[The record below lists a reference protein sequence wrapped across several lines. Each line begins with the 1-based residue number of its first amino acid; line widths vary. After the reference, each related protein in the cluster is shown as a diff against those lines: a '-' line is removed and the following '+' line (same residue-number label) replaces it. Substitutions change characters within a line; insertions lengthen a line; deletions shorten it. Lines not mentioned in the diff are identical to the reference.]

1 MRRRIYCKSSMPNAT
16 AKRLKKEFRRRKFK
30 LELLTFISIFINKL
44 NMKKILSIVSAIAL
58 ALPLFAGTVTFKP
71 SDFAGQGTSST
82 GSQVSATKGGIT
94 VECNKA
100 FGASDALRCY
110 KDGVLNITSASN
122 IQTLDFTFQSASGK
136 YYNGGLADGNDLT
149 AQITVN
155 ATSWSNT
162 LASQA
167 RITELVVTIDGEGV
181 EPETVDTITVSEAL
195 ARLNDPAGNK
205 GECYVKGKVLS
216 IITNNVE
223 TYGNISYWMADT
235 QNPGDSLQAYR
246 MKGAGNTDYASAA
259 SVEFVEGDEIL
270 VYAAGLAMYHNNNTG
285 QDIPELNTGYYVRTI
300 SGADITTLDWSYADA
315 TRDNGN
321 WIVTIAA
328 SSANNADNMSLVF
341 ASAEENGIAGYHSL
355 AAASQV
361 KIGATT
367 TAVTAGYL
375 KLTFRSI
382 SNNNYNIYDVEA
394 KAVSGNVA
402 YRILKEI
409 EIAAFDADGDEILLS
424 ADRPFTP
431 KANDTITCAQAREYA
446 LSLAS
451 GESSPMT
458 VTVRGFITDMF
469 SNGVTFWMDD
479 QAGSAKT
486 IQAYSSTM
494 PAGVSL
500 DNGAEVYV
508 TGALKNYNGT
518 PEIDHGTV
526 SVISGGSEIVG
537 QEVTVAEA
545 LAAAQALA
553 PNATSE
559 GYYAITGYIS
569 GIVTEYSAQYGNISF
584 WMSDAADDAQ
594 NFQAYRAK
602 CDASIADKLV
612 VGAKVK
618 VTDKIKHF
626 HQDAT
631 EGEDPKPERTVYET
645 NGGGTVILIQGA
657 GVEDINV
664 NAPAVK
670 FIENGRIIILRNGVR
685 YDVQGRIAE

>member
-1 MRRRIYCKSSMPNAT
+1 
-16 AKRLKKEFRRRKFK
+16 
-30 LELLTFISIFINKL
+30 
-44 NMKKILSIVSAIAL
+44 MKKILSLVSAIAL
-58 ALPLFAGTVTFKP
+58 TLPLLAGTVTFKP
-71 SDFAGQGTSST
+71 SDFSGQGTSST
-82 GSQVSATKGGIT
+82 GSAVTATKGGVT
-94 VECNKA
+94 LSCDKGYA
-100 FGASDALRCY
+100 TGTALRCY
-110 KDGVLNITSASN
+110 KNGVVTITSETN
-122 IQTLDFTFQSASGK
+122 ISTIDFSFETANSQTYT
-136 YYNGGLADGNDLT
+136 GGLDAQVTVNALSWTNTLT
-149 AQITVN
+149 AQ
-155 ATSWSNT
+155 
-162 LASQA
+162 A
-167 RITELVVTIDGEGV
+167 RFTEVVVTIEGEGV
-181 EPETVDTITVSEAL
+181 EPTHVDTITVSEAL
-195 ARLNDPAGNK
+195 ARLTATDGNK

-235 QNPGDSLQAYR
+235 QNPSDTIQAYR
-246 MKGAGNTDYASAA
+246 MKGANNADYANAA
-259 SVEFVEGDEIL
+259 AVEFVEGDEIL
-270 VYAAGLAMYHNNNTG
+270 VYAAGLAMYHNNNTNM
-285 QDIPELNTGYYVRTI
+285 DIPELNTGYYVRTI
-300 SGADITTLDWSYADA
+300 SGADITTLDWSYAEA
-315 TRDNGN
+315 ERENGN
-321 WIVTIAA
+321 WKVTIAA
-328 SSANNADNMSLVF
+328 SNAAGADAMTLVF
-341 ASAEENGIAGYHSL
+341 ASTVENGVAGYHTL
-355 AAASQV
+355 DAASQV
-361 KIGATT
+361 KIGGN
-367 TAVTAGYL
+367 TAAISAGYL
-375 KLTFRSI
+375 KLTFKSI
-382 SNNNYNIYDVEA
+382 SNNNYNVYDVEA

-409 EIAAFDADGDEILLS
+409 EISAWNDGDEIVLS
-424 ADRPFTP
+424 ADRPFVP
-431 KANDTITCAQAREYA
+431 KANDTITCAQAREYT
-446 LSLAS
+446 LSLAA

-479 QAGSAKT
+479 QAGDAKT

-500 DNGAEVYV
+500 DKGAEVYV
-508 TGALKNYNGT
+508 TGTLKNYNGT

-526 SVISGGSEIVG
+526 TAISGAQEIVA

-553 PNATSE
+553 ANATSE

-594 NFQAYRAK
+594 TFQAYRAK
-602 CDASIADKLV
+602 CDATIADKLV

-631 EGEDPKPERTVYET
+631 EATETSEAKPERTVYET

-685 YDVQGRIAE
+685 YDIQGRIAE

>member
-1 MRRRIYCKSSMPNAT
+1 
-16 AKRLKKEFRRRKFK
+16 
-30 LELLTFISIFINKL
+30 
-44 NMKKILSIVSAIAL
+44 MKKILSLVSAIAL
-58 ALPLFAGTVTFKP
+58 TLPMLAGTVTFKP
-71 SDFAGQGTSST
+71 SDFANQGVSSSGGAVT
-82 GSQVSATKGGIT
+82 ATKGGVT
-94 VECNKA
+94 LSCDKG
-100 FGASDALRCY
+100 FGSGTALRCY
-110 KDGVLNITSASN
+110 KNGVVTITSETN
-122 IQTLDFTFQSASGK
+122 ISTIDFSFETANNQT
-136 YYNGGLADGNDLT
+136 YNGGLGAQVTVNGLTWTNTLT
-149 AQITVN
+149 AQ
-155 ATSWSNT
+155 
-162 LASQA
+162 A
-167 RITELVVTIDGEGV
+167 RFTEVVVTIEGEGIA
-181 EPETVDTITVSEAL
+181 PATVDTITVSEAL
-195 ARLNDPAGNK
+195 ARLNAADGNK

-235 QNPGDSLQAYR
+235 QNPGDTIQAYR
-246 MKGAGNTDYASAA
+246 MKAAGNTAYANAA
-259 SVEFVEGDEIL
+259 AVEFVEGDEIL
-270 VYAAGLAMYHNNNTG
+270 VYAAGLAMYHNNNTN

-300 SGADITTLDWSYADA
+300 SGAAITTLDWSYADA
-315 TRDNGN
+315 SRENGN
-321 WIVTIAA
+321 WTVTIAA
-328 SSANNADNMSLVF
+328 SSANGADAMTLVF
-341 ASAEENGIAGYHSL
+341 ASTEENGIAGYHSL
-355 AAASQV
+355 ADASQI
-361 KIGATT
+361 KMGGN
-367 TAVTAGYL
+367 TAAITAGYL
-375 KLTFRSI
+375 KLTFKSI
-382 SNNNYNIYDVEA
+382 SNNNYNVYEVEA
-394 KAVSGNVA
+394 KAVSGDNA

-409 EIAAFDADGDEILLS
+409 EIAAFNDEGDEIVLS
-424 ADRPFTP
+424 ADRPFVP
-431 KANDTITCAQAREYA
+431 NANDTITCAQAKEYI
-446 LSLAS
+446 LSLAA

-479 QAGSAKT
+479 KAGDAKT

-500 DNGAEVYV
+500 DKGAEVYV
-508 TGALKNYNGT
+508 TGTLKNYNGT

-526 SVISGGSEIVG
+526 TAISGAQEIVA
-537 QEVTVAEA
+537 QEVTVEEA

-553 PNATSE
+553 VNATSE

-594 NFQAYRAK
+594 TFQAYRAK
-602 CDASIADKLV
+602 CDAAIADKLV

-631 EGEDPKPERTVYET
+631 EATEEQEAKPERTVYET

-685 YDVQGRIAE
+685 YDIQGRIAE